1 MYDSNVS
8 MWWFKGVQHYHSQQ
22 SQTSSQA
29 TDTGY
34 SMAVWSF
41 RSDKLMFYSSP
52 CMSGFIPRIQISS
65 LLLTLLF

>member
-22 SQTSSQA
+22 SQISSQA
-29 TDTGY
+29 DTGY

-52 CMSGFIPRIQISS
+52 CMSGFIPRSHISS